1 MPDQTTI
8 RIPKYRLHRPTGL
21 GVVRL
26 NGHDVYLGLHGTP
39 ESRQKYERVIA
50 EWLANGRVLPPR
62 PPASAPTNGLAMCEL
77 MLAFLEH
84 AKRYYVKN
92 GKSTGEHENV
102 GDALRPVAALFDK
115 TPVATFGPQS
125 LKAVR
130 DSMIRSNLARTVIN
144 CRINRIRRMVKWG
157 VENQLVEPA
166 VLQALQ
172 AVSPLKRGRCD
183 AKETAPV
190 EPVADERVDA
200 VLLFVPRQIAA
211 MIQVQRLTGMRPGE
225 VLAMRL
231 CEIDRSG
238 DTWCYSPSSH
248 KTEHHGKAR
257 VVFLGP
263 RAQVVLRPFMNGD
276 PEAYLFNP
284 RDAVEEHHRARR
296 LNRKTPMTPS
306 QGGRRRKIAPARVPG
321 ARYTR
326 RSYAVAIARACD
338 RAFLPSAH
346 LSDDDRKQWKKEHR
360 WTPNQLRHTAATVL
374 RRAFGIEA
382 ARVVL
387 GHTSSV
393 VTEIYAALDQSKAA
407 DIMSKVG

>member
-1 MPDQTTI
+1 MPEQDAI

-39 ESRQKYERVIA
+39 ESRKKYERVIA

-62 PPASAPTNGLAMCEL
+62 PPATAPANGLAMCEL
-77 MLAFLEH
+77 MLAYLEH
-84 AKRYYVKN
+84 AKRYYMK
-92 GKSTGEHENV
+92 GGTPTGECENI
-102 GDALRPVAALFDK
+102 GDALRPVAALFEK
-115 TPVATFGPQS
+115 TPVAAFGPQS

-130 DSMIRSNLARTVIN
+130 DSMIRSNLARSVIN
-144 CRINRIRRMVKWG
+144 CRINRIRRMFKWG

-172 AVSPLKRGRCD
+172 AVSPLRKGRCD

-190 EPVADERVDA
+190 EPVADEHVEA
-200 VLLFVPRQIAA
+200 ILPFVPRQVAA
-211 MIQVQRLTGMRPGE
+211 MIQLQRLTGMRPGE
-225 VLAMRL
+225 VLRMRA

-238 DTWCYSPSSH
+238 DTWCYSPAAH

-263 RAQVVLRPFMNGD
+263 RAQALLRPFLNRD
-276 PEAYLFNP
+276 PEAYLFDP
-284 RDAVEEHHRARR
+284 REAVEEHRLARR
-296 LNRKTPMTPS
+296 RKRRTPMTPS
-306 QGGRRRKIAPARVPG
+306 QTARVRKIAPGRAAG

-326 RSYAVAIARACD
+326 RSYAVAIARACE
-338 RAFLPSAH
+338 RAFPPPDS
-346 LSDDDRKQWKKEHR
+346 LSVEERPAWTKQHR
-360 WTPNQLRHTAATVL
+360 WTPNQLRHAAATDL

-393 VTEIYAALDQSKAA
+393 VTEIYAALDQGKAA
-407 DIMSKVG
+407 DIMAKVG